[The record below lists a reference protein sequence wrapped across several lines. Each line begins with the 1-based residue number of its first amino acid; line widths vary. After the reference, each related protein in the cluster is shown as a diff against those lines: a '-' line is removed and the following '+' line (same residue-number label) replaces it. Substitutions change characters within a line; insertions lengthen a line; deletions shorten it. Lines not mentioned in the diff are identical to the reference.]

1 MTLGEKLQKLRKA
14 AGLSQEQ
21 LAEKLLVSRQA
32 ISKWEQDAARPDTDN
47 IIVLSELF
55 GVTTDYLLKAEGEK
69 GTGPLPFAG
78 KEGGSTEEEEPYTIR
93 VRQKVKAVR
102 IATLFVAGAGLL
114 LSNVLWVAR
123 QEISLTSIG
132 IFLQLLCIA
141 VFEVFL
147 LQKCSGTLA
156 AEERCRFYRVAV
168 WLILPYIVFF
178 TMAAAWRLYP
188 WPHHSLLSDGI
199 NILVYLCV
207 CGAATCL
214 LNRRLKKGRASEG
227 EREAPVEDSPQP
239 REDEG
244 TSDEI

>member
-47 IIVLSELF
+47 ILVLSEIF
-55 GVTTDYLLKAEGEK
+55 GVTTDYLLKEEGEK
-69 GTGPLPFAG
+69 GAEPLSFVG
-78 KEGGSTEEEEPYTIR
+78 KEGGSIEADGMYAAR
-93 VRQKVKAVR
+93 ARQRVKAVR

-123 QEISLTSIG
+123 QEVLLTSIG

-147 LQKCSGTLA
+147 LQKCSGSLA
-156 AEERCRFYRVAV
+156 AEERLRFYRVAV
-168 WLILPYIVFF
+168 WLISPYIVFF
-178 TMAAAWRLYP
+178 IMAAAWRLYP
-188 WPHHSLLSDGI
+188 WPHPILLRDGV
-199 NILVYLCV
+199 NVFVYLCI
-207 CGAATCL
+207 CGVATCL
-214 LNRRLKKGRASEG
+214 LNRRLKKGTEKKTPAEG
-227 EREAPVEDSPQP
+227 GAQP
-239 REDEG
+239 RG
-244 TSDEI
+244 